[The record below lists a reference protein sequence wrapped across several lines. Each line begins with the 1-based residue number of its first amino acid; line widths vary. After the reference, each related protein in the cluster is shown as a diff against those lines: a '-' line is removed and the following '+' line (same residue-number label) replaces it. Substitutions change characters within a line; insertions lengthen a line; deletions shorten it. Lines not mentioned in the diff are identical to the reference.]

1 MPSLPRYLL
10 TEGRLLEPWRA
21 RGLPRGRRLD
31 SGWEGGGFL
40 GTAARRLA
48 AWPLWLVHLSGSRV
62 VRFSGCSRVVVSRVV
77 RFSGCPFVDLCFRPS
92 VLPSSCPLVHLDRLS
107 ICPSVLLSFCP
118 SVLPSFRPSVL
129 PSFRPPVLV
138 VHLDRF
144 VDRSFRP
151 SVLLSFCPFGAPSRC
166 CFESPGMLLGT
177 LRLHVAASTMRRE
190 ACMLLV
196 GNRHRAYSA

>member
-1 MPSLPRYLL
+1 M
-10 TEGRLLEPWRA
+10 
-21 RGLPRGRRLD
+21 
-31 SGWEGGGFL
+31 

-62 VRFSGCSRVVVSRVV
+62 VRFSGCSRVVRLL
-77 RFSGCPFVDLCFRPS
+77 GCPFVDLC
-92 VLPSSCPLVHLDRLS
+92 
-107 ICPSVLLSFCP
+107 
-118 SVLPSFRPSVL
+118 FRPSVL

-138 VHLDRF
+138 VHLDRLSICRSVF
-144 VDRSFRP
+144 LSFRPPVLVVNLDRWSIGP
-151 SVLLSFCPFGAPSRC
+151 SVLLSFCPSVLLSFCPSVNLSFCPSVPFCPFGAPSRC

-177 LRLHVAASTMRRE
+177 LLLHVAASTMRRE

>member
-1 MPSLPRYLL
+1 MPSLLVYHGSPLSSWTAAGQWL
-10 TEGRLLEPWRA
+10 G
-21 RGLPRGRRLD
+21 GRRL
-31 SGWEGGGFL
+31 L
-40 GTAARRLA
+40 GHGSSAPRGMALVVG
-48 AWPLWLVHLSGSRV
+48 PL
-62 VRFSGCSRVVVSRVV
+62 V
-77 RFSGCPFVDLCFRPS
+77 RFSGCPFLGLFSVCPFVGVSVCRSVDLSICASVLLCFRPS
-92 VLPSSCPLVHLDRLS
+92 VLM
-107 ICPSVLLSFCP
+107 
-118 SVLPSFRPSVL
+118 
-129 PSFRPPVLV
+129 SFRPPVLV

-196 GNRHRAYSA
+196 GNRHCAYSA